1 MKPVIQHIGFIGA
14 GNMAEAMIGALIDT
28 QAFTPDQILIHDINA
43 EQCTH
48 LQSTYGVEAVADN
61 RTLIHKS
68 DIVVFAVKPQSLD
81 SLLADL
87 NNRQAFVR
95 PEHRRIFISIAAG
108 VRMAKFQEFIYAG
121 QTEADRHRMPILRV
135 MPNTPALVQ
144 AGMLALC
151 GNEYAT
157 FDDMEKIKTLLSA
170 MGSVLICTEDKM
182 DAITAISG
190 SGPAYCF
197 YVIESI
203 VAAGE
208 KLGLTHD
215 DASQLAIG
223 TFSGAIRLLEKQTE
237 DAETLRR
244 KVTSPG
250 GTTEAALQIFENRD
264 LKAAIMSA
272 VFAAAE
278 RSRQLSGAE

>member
-1 MKPVIQHIGFIGA
+1 MNPAMQHIGFIGA

-28 QAFTPDQILIHDINA
+28 QAFAPGRILIHDINA
-43 EQCTH
+43 EQSTY
-48 LQSTYGVEAVADN
+48 LQSTYGVKPVTDN
-61 RTLIHKS
+61 RTLICKS
-68 DIVVFAVKPQSLD
+68 DIVIFAVKPQTLD
-81 SLLADL
+81 ALLAELD
-87 NNRQAFVR
+87 NRQAFVR
-95 PEHRRIFISIAAG
+95 PENRQIFISIAAG

-121 QTEADRHRMPILRV
+121 QPEAGRQRMPILRA

-151 GNEYAT
+151 GNDYAT
-157 FDDMEKIKTLLSA
+157 AGDMAQIKTLLSA
-170 MGSVLICTEDKM
+170 MGRVLVCTEDQM

-208 KLGLTHD
+208 KLGLTRE
-215 DASQLAIG
+215 DAAQLAIG

-250 GTTEAALQIFENRD
+250 GTTEAALQVFENR
-264 LKAAIMSA
+264 
-272 VFAAAE
+272 
-278 RSRQLSGAE
+278 